1 MGVIVGFIHL
11 RDMPTHS
18 QLAFILGLLTLSNDI
33 PVDVSTSAVIHLMHP
48 RWLTIAVP
56 SNKACWKNNA
66 AIRLIM
72 PAPNQLCR
80 LIGRGPQIGT
90 ACH

>member
-33 PVDVSTSAVIHLMHP
+33 PFILGLLTLSNDIPVDVSTSAVIHLMHP
-48 RWLTIAVP
+48 HWFTIAVP
-56 SNKACWKNNA
+56 SNKAGK
-66 AIRLIM
+66 IM
-72 PAPNQLCR
+72 QL
-80 LIGRGPQIGT
+80 LG
-90 ACH
+90 